1 MRAVVGRAPSGGDVQ
16 RRRTGTAQEATRRQ
30 LRGSTLLAV
39 GRIFS
44 VAANFAAQVL
54 IVRFLSKSDFGAFA
68 YALAIASL
76 LETTAALGLDRAV
89 SRFLP
94 IYHEREESAKAAGTV
109 ALAVATILT
118 VGLGGLLVV
127 YGLQA
132 LAGSSFLEGEAQAA
146 SLVLVLVLLG
156 PIRALDAISIAIFAV
171 FSRTRAIFVR
181 KHVLGPVLRLAIV
194 LALVASGSG
203 VIFLAAGFV
212 VAGAA
217 VLAIYLPLLVRLLR
231 EEAVLA
237 WLRPRRIDIPA
248 RELFGF
254 ALPLLSIDA
263 LYVVMNSADALLL
276 AHFGTAEDV
285 ASFKAIQPAARLNQT
300 MLATFALL
308 FTPVAARLFA
318 RGDTDG
324 VRQLYWRTATWV
336 ALFSFPLFV
345 LTFSLAEPVTVGL
358 FGERYRSSA
367 TFLAL
372 LSLAYY
378 FNAALGFNG
387 LMLRVY
393 GLVRYVV
400 VISLAAAVVNVAL
413 NLVLIPLYGALG
425 AAIGTAATLVA
436 HNVLKQAGLRRGTGV
451 SIFERRYLRFYLG
464 VTTTAVVVL
473 AVQLAFELGL
483 ALSIGIAVLASAAL
497 VLANRGVLE
506 VRDTFP
512 ELARLPLVG
521 RLAR

>member
-1 MRAVVGRAPSGGDVQ
+1 MRAAVGRAPSGGDVQ

-44 VAANFAAQVL
+44 VAASFAAQVL

-132 LAGSSFLEGEAQAA
+132 LAASSFLEGEAQAA

-194 LALVASGSG
+194 LALVVSGSG
-203 VIFLAAGFV
+203 VMFLAAGFV

-231 EEAVLA
+231 EEAVLG

-308 FTPVAARLFA
+308 FTPVAARL
-318 RGDTDG
+318 
-324 VRQLYWRTATWV
+324 
-336 ALFSFPLFV
+336 
-345 LTFSLAEPVTVGL
+345 
-358 FGERYRSSA
+358 
-367 TFLAL
+367 
-372 LSLAYY
+372 
-378 FNAALGFNG
+378 
-387 LMLRVY
+387 
-393 GLVRYVV
+393 
-400 VISLAAAVVNVAL
+400 
-413 NLVLIPLYGALG
+413 
-425 AAIGTAATLVA
+425 
-436 HNVLKQAGLRRGTGV
+436 
-451 SIFERRYLRFYLG
+451 
-464 VTTTAVVVL
+464 
-473 AVQLAFELGL
+473 
-483 ALSIGIAVLASAAL
+483 
-497 VLANRGVLE
+497 
-506 VRDTFP
+506 
-512 ELARLPLVG
+512 
-521 RLAR
+521 